1 MQVNPPEYS
10 LSVTFTILGESKHFF
25 LTLGMSLF
33 LMSACSAQPRSPD
46 EETSSSN
53 HTSKP
58 LINQP
63 SSANKPLPATPDP
76 LPPEN
81 EKTAPDPKVEKS
93 TPHAPIVAPRPPIG
107 GEETQPANQNQP
119 RPQPCDGMTTDA
131 VSPSVQNFL
140 TCEVIQIL
148 AKPERVQSFKVKPD
162 PDPSVPEDQR
172 LGNYPIVPNGKG
184 PNLNADQLRDLQTRF
199 FSEKSYVFGVEK
211 RCRFRPEMG
220 LHFTKGREAVDVLF
234 SFECDLW
241 LFIHKGEEK
250 LEDFD
255 PVHKELTQLRKS
267 LFPAGDTPTQN

>member
-1 MQVNPPEYS
+1 MR
-10 LSVTFTILGESKHFF
+10 SKHFF

-33 LMSACSAQPRSPD
+33 LMSACSAQSLNRD
-46 EETSSSN
+46 EGTSSSN
-53 HTSKP
+53 TTSPPP

-63 SSANKPLPATPDP
+63 SSANKPLPPTPDP

-93 TPHAPIVAPRPPIG
+93 TPHAPIGEVAPRPPIG
-107 GEETQPANQNQP
+107 GEETQPANQKQP
-119 RPQPCDGMTTDA
+119 WPQPCDGMATDA
-131 VSPSVQNFL
+131 VSPSVQKFL

-148 AKPERVQSFKVKPD
+148 AKPDRVQSFKVKPD

-172 LGNYPIVPNGKG
+172 LGNYPIESNGEGAK
-184 PNLNADQLRDLQTRF
+184 PSAEQLKKLQSLI
-199 FSEKSYVFGVEK
+199 FSEGSYVFGAEK

-220 LHFTKGREAVDVLF
+220 LHFVKGREAVDVLF

-267 LFPAGDTPTQN
+267 LFSAGDTPTQN